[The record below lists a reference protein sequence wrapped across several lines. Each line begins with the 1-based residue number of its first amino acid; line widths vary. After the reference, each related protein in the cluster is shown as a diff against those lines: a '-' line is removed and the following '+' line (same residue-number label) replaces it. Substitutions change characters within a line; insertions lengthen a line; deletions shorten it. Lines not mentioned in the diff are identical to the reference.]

1 MRVMPTAP
9 SVRRSAPLGI
19 QSRGTNGFR
28 GRGGCGPGSGTSS
41 VPIIFLVVAVWRPW
55 DVLRQAAFGAQALRQ
70 HLQDQLESLDDVVEA
85 EVFHH
90 GEHVRVHVDE
100 VCGCSARSRVVE
112 RVVLLSRLKN
122 GPAPWREAR
131 RDVRRVG

>member
-1 MRVMPTAP
+1 MLIATI
-9 SVRRSAPLGI
+9 VRRSDPSDLKPALRMVFAVAAAADPALARHPPNHLLRLRCLAALECTSAG
-19 QSRGTNGFR
+19 RFR
-28 GRGGCGPGSGTSS
+28 
-41 VPIIFLVVAVWRPW
+41 
-55 DVLRQAAFGAQALRQ
+55 AQASRQ

-90 GEHVRVHVDE
+90 GEHVCVHVDE
-100 VCGCSARSRVVE
+100 VCWCPARSRVVE

-122 GPAPWREAR
+122 DPAPWREAR